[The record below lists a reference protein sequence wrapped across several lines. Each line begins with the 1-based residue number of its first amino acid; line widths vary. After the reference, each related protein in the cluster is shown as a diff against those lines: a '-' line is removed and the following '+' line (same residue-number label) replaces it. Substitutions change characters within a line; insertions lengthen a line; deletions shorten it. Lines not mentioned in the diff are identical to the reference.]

1 MGFPVIFHLSLKPIH
16 WSCWWRFCH
25 HSPAMLTSV
34 PAGDPNL
41 ARGDDGKHW
50 ALGDATRS
58 SLNARETRVKRV
70 SRKSG
75 DVWCCRLFCN
85 RRNRAKL
92 NQRKLPRRHTGWSSC
107 GKHCHIKKKTHEP
120 LDPGFIR
127 QNGAQK
133 IRDTWLGLLTK
144 KRISTVGTR
153 PELLQ
158 NQSRCYKFLNTTPQF
173 TAYSV

>member
-107 GKHCHIKKKTHEP
+107 GKHCHIKKKKHMSHWTQVSSGKMVP
-120 LDPGFIR
+120 
-127 QNGAQK
+127 
-133 IRDTWLGLLTK
+133 K
-144 KRISTVGTR
+144 KSGTR
-153 PELLQ
+153 DWVCWPKRGFQL
-158 NQSRCYKFLNTTPQF
+158 
-173 TAYSV
+173 